1 MATLHVLRVFTAAG
15 GEHGNP
21 LGVFL
26 AGEEVEEARRQPVA
40 ARLGYSETVFV
51 GDRERGEVRIF
62 TPAEEIPFA
71 GHPSVGTAWL
81 LAREG
86 TVVEALRIPAGTVP
100 VRRDG
105 ELTWIAARPEW
116 ASAFRLERLGSAAEV
131 DALDPASFEG
141 DGAYCWAWQDEARGL
156 VRSRA
161 FFPGFGIVED
171 EATGAAAVALCG
183 GLGRPLEI
191 RQGRGSRLSARPRE
205 DGMVEVGG
213 RCVLDEVRE
222 YDPLSA

>member
-1 MATLHVLRVFTAAG
+1 MATLHVLRVFTGTG
-15 GEHGNP
+15 GDHGNP

-26 AGEEVEEARRQPVA
+26 EGAGVEEARRQAVA
-40 ARLGYSETVFV
+40 AALGYSETVFV
-51 GDRERGEVRIF
+51 EERDSGRMRIF
-62 TPAEEIPFA
+62 TPTVEIPFA

-86 TVVEALRIPAGTVP
+86 TPVGSLRLPAGEAR
-100 VRRDG
+100 VRHEE

-116 ASAFRLERLGSAAEV
+116 AASFPLRQLDSVAAVEALEAGE
-131 DALDPASFEG
+131 FEG
-141 DGAYCWAWQDEARGL
+141 DGAYCWAWEEEGAGR

-161 FFPGFGIVED
+161 FFPGFGIAED

-183 GLGRPLEI
+183 RIGRPLAI
-191 RQGRGSRLSARPRE
+191 RQGRGSELSVRPCG
-205 DGMVEVGG
+205 DGWVEVGG

-222 YDPLSA
+222 YG